1 MLNNNFNLPGKVAIV
16 TGGGGVLSGVF
27 AEALASNGAKVAL
40 FDINEE
46 ATNKAAQRLTNNG
59 CIAKGYR
66 ADVLDADSISAAYE
80 QVKQDFGTCDILLNC
95 AGVHHPMATTGHEQL
110 TLENMNDDTRSFF
123 DLDLEKVNWVYRLE
137 FIGTFIP
144 TQIISKDMVGREG
157 CSIINISSMNAI
169 SPTTTVPI
177 YSAAKAG
184 ISNFTA
190 WLANYFA
197 LVGIRVN
204 ALAPGFFVTNLNRN
218 IMYHEDGTL
227 TGRSERIL
235 AGTPVGR
242 FGDPQEC
249 AVTLLYLVRLQRL
262 LRCVIIPYQAGAKA
276 GQAFPYRYGMWWLGN
291 RQKYRKA
298 LRLSRRTT
306 AGKERMHCCVLC
318 WKP

>member
-46 ATNKAAQRLTNNG
+46 AANKAAQRLTNNG

-66 ADVLDADSISAAYE
+66 ADVLDAGSISAAYE

-123 DLDLEKVNWVYRLE
+123 DLDLEKVNWVYRLD

-249 AVTLLYLVRLQRL
+249 AGTLLYLVDPELSGFVTGT
-262 LRCVIIPYQAGAKA
+262 VIPIDGGFSAYCG
-276 GQAFPYRYGMWWLGN
+276 
-291 RQKYRKA
+291 
-298 LRLSRRTT
+298 
-306 AGKERMHCCVLC
+306 V
-318 WKP
+318 

>member
-46 ATNKAAQRLTNNG
+46 AANKAAQRLTNNG

-123 DLDLEKVNWVYRLE
+123 DLDLEKVNWVYRLD

-169 SPTTTVPI
+169 SPTP
-177 YSAAKAG
+177 SQ
-184 ISNFTA
+184 SNCGA
-190 WLANYFA
+190 VAH
-197 LVGIRVN
+197 GR
-204 ALAPGFFVTNLNRN
+204 TN
-218 IMYHEDGTL
+218 G
-227 TGRSERIL
+227 
-235 AGTPVGR
+235 
-242 FGDPQEC
+242 
-249 AVTLLYLVRLQRL
+249 
-262 LRCVIIPYQAGAKA
+262 
-276 GQAFPYRYGMWWLGN
+276 
-291 RQKYRKA
+291 
-298 LRLSRRTT
+298 SR
-306 AGKERMHCCVLC
+306 
-318 WKP
+318 

>member
-1 MLNNNFNLPGKVAIV
+1 MINYDFNLPGKVAIV

-27 AEALASNGAKVAL
+27 AQALCSHGAKVAL
-40 FDINEE
+40 LDINEE
-46 ATNKAAQRLTNNG
+46 AAYKAAERLTQAG
-59 CIAKGYR
+59 GIAKGYK
-66 ADVLDADSISAAYE
+66 ADVLSAQSVTAAYE
-80 QVKQDFGTCDILLNC
+80 QVKKDFGTCDILLNC
-95 AGVHHPMATTGHEQL
+95 AGTHHPLATTGHEQL
-110 TLENMNDDTRSFF
+110 TLENMEDDSRSFF
-123 DLDLEKVNWVYRLE
+123 ELDLEKVEWVYRLD

-144 TQIISKDMVGREG
+144 TQIISRDMVGKKG
-157 CSIINISSMNAI
+157 CSVINISSMNAI

-235 AGTPVGR
+235 AGTPMGR
-242 FGDPQEC
+242 FGDPEEC
-249 AVTLLYLVRLQRL
+249 GGTLLYLVDPELSGF
-262 LRCVIIPYQAGAKA
+262 VTGA
-276 GQAFPYRYGMWWLGN
+276 
-291 RQKYRKA
+291 
-298 LRLSRRTT
+298 
-306 AGKERMHCCVLC
+306 VLPIDGGFSAYC
-318 WKP
+318 GV